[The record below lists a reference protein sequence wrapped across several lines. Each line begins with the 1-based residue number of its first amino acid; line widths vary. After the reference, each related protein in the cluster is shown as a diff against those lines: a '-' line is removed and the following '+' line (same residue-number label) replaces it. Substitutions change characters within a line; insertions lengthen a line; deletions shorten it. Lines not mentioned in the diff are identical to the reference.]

1 LRREVKDLES
11 HLDYDAIVIGGG
23 HAGIEASLALARLGR
38 TTLLLTQNPDAI
50 GRMSCNPSVGGLG
63 KGNLVREVDA
73 LGGEMGKLID
83 ASLLQYRVLNRSRG
97 PAVQAPRAQA
107 DKAVYAELARK
118 AVESQPR
125 LSVFMDTA
133 VDLIVSADGSRV
145 EGVVTLRGNRIG
157 ASAVVLAAGT
167 FMEGTL
173 FIGQWSGRGGRLGE
187 DAALGLGDSLRR
199 RGFPVGR
206 LKTGTPA
213 RIRSS
218 SVDFSRLRADSG
230 EEPEPFSFLNDKV
243 ERPLMPCWITYTN
256 EATHSVIRENLSSSP
271 LYSGK
276 IVGKGPRYCPSIE
289 DKVVRFPDRE
299 RHQIFI
305 EPEGAYTE
313 ELYLN
318 GLSSSLPES
327 VQLAF
332 IRTIVGLEKA
342 EIVRPGYA
350 VEYDYVDPLGLSPS
364 LESRRLRGFFIA
376 GQTNGTSGYE
386 EAAAQ
391 GLVSGINASRYL
403 SGDEPFVLHRAE
415 AYIGVLID
423 DITTLGVKEP
433 YRMFTSRA
441 ERRLSL
447 RCDTADLRLTPKGQ
461 AIGLAGPE
469 RLARFSD
476 RLAGIEEIRSLLAA
490 RRVTWADAESRPALA
505 PHVGESAAEVLA
517 DPTLRDCIAQLVP
530 DMLARYPRSWIETVE
545 FAARYSGY
553 EEKEARLVGRM
564 ERSDRLRLPAD
575 FDYRKVLGLST
586 EAIQK
591 LEAVR
596 PLTLGQ
602 ASRVPGVRN
611 ADAALLLVAL
621 SRRP

>member
-1 LRREVKDLES
+1 M
-11 HLDYDAIVIGGG
+11 DYDAIVIGGG